1 MLLNVSRRRTWVP
14 DLLGND
20 KLPSSEQIIIEYDKP
35 NTVDR
40 NSWQKRVAF
49 RKSDETTHV
58 YTEIDVRAILS
69 GSKVTI
75 NNLRVKTGSKE
86 VGGKAVDTIVN
97 VATGEDLAMIQS
109 DFCHLLATQLA
120 QKIIDLE
127 VGEELIKNSEP
138 DSGPA

>member
-40 NSWQKRVAF
+40 NKWQRRIAKR
-49 RKSDETTHV
+49 KDDGSTQV
-58 YTEIDVRAILS
+58 YTETDVRAILC
-69 GSKVTI
+69 GSNVKI
-75 NNLRVKTGSKE
+75 RGLQAKTGTNKVKGKE
-86 VGGKAVDTIVN
+86 VDTIVSI
-97 VATGEDLAMIQS
+97 ATGEDLAMIQS
-109 DFCHLLATQLA
+109 DFCHLLATQLS
-120 QKIIDLE
+120 QKIIELE
-127 VGEELIKNSEP
+127 IGEELIKNSEP